1 MAVVFS
7 HIGRPRN
14 TTTAQKETMDR
25 RRSHKLSFVSG
36 GGCLGNF
43 AAAVGVEDDGGVVS
57 VNAPAGDAPVSFG
70 DAMLPWSCSL
80 LSLGAMSR

>member
-14 TTTAQKETMDR
+14 TTTAQKEKMDR
-25 RRSHKLSFVSG
+25 RRSHRLSFVSG

-43 AAAVGVEDDGGVVS
+43 ATAVGVEEDEEVVCFNS
-57 VNAPAGDAPVSFG
+57 SASDASLSFG
-70 DAMLPWSCSL
+70 AAMLRWSCSL
-80 LSLGAMSR
+80 LSLRAMPR